1 MLQNYKKDFKPYFT
15 GLRQDNNKLKEFFNT
30 DSFILEVREQAKK
43 KIAAAINP
51 KTGLIK
57 WSLLPNLLSNNP
69 KLIKNEKIDCLT
81 NGLMFAPTHWSEYNT
96 CSNASFGCGVNCLMV
111 SGHGER
117 HMVSNGVHHVH
128 VARMIRTLLFFEYRE
143 QFLNKLYNEIANF
156 EICW

>member
-69 KLIKNEKIDCLT
+69 KLIKNEKRL
-81 NGLMFAPTHWSEYNT
+81 NYFFGGNKPT
-96 CSNASFGCGVNCLMV
+96 L
-111 SGHGER
+111 
-117 HMVSNGVHHVH
+117 
-128 VARMIRTLLFFEYRE
+128 
-143 QFLNKLYNEIANF
+143 
-156 EICW
+156 